1 MTPADAALFAI
12 VALIGWRKFRV
23 PGLLCALLLAG
34 GSAYFFHEFSKPRT
48 LGDSHISILHGQ

>member
-1 MTPADAALFAI
+1 MNGDGRIDLI

-34 GSAYFFHEFSKPRT
+34 GSAYFFHEFSKPGT